1 MTALTDVTAR
11 RSIELVGVDGD
22 DTLWHCQRSFD
33 EATERFAEIVR
44 PWVEGDVDVALAL
57 DDAERRNLA
66 VFGFGVKAFTLSMI
80 EAATDVGG
88 DRIPAAALMRLV
100 ELAKE
105 MMLEPIE
112 LLPEVHAGLAALADD
127 HRLALV
133 TKGDLLHQRRKLAD
147 SGLEVYFD
155 HVEVVP
161 DKSPVIYAD
170 FLERRR
176 IEPARFVMIG
186 DSVRSDVLP
195 VLAIGGRAVHVRPQ
209 HQWGHEHAHHD
220 GSVPTVDT
228 FGAVPEALERL
239 VSP

>member
-1 MTALTDVTAR
+1 MKT
-11 RSIELVGVDGD
+11 IELVGVDGD

-33 EATERFAEIVR
+33 EATDRFADIVR
-44 PWVEGDVDVALAL
+44 PWVEGDVDVSLAL

-80 EAATDVGG
+80 EAASELGG
-88 DRIPAAALMRLV
+88 ERIPASAIMRLV
-100 ELAKE
+100 SLAKE
-105 MMLEPIE
+105 MMLEPVE
-112 LLPEVHAGLAALADD
+112 LLPEVHAGLAALADGE

-147 SGLEVYFD
+147 SGLEAYFD

-161 DKSPVIYAD
+161 DKSPGVYRD
-170 FLERRR
+170 FLTRSR
-176 IEPARFVMIG
+176 IEPAAFVMIG

-228 FGAVPEALERL
+228 FGAVPTVVKSLTGSGTTA
-239 VSP
+239 S